1 MIRAQVDDTPAM
13 RKRPKKLS
21 SESLP
26 DLETISCS
34 LQSAFGRNHLS
45 VILFS
50 SFSVTC
56 KSAFETSGSRG
67 DPFGNACRSNLLRL
81 DIYIHTYVLY

>member
-1 MIRAQVDDTPAM
+1 MSLFSYKNMKRYMIRAQVEDTPAM

-45 VILFS
+45 VVRYTWSLHGEARSLWTRI
-50 SFSVTC
+50 VI
-56 KSAFETSGSRG
+56 
-67 DPFGNACRSNLLRL
+67 AC
-81 DIYIHTYVLY
+81 